1 MPPHVRMIILRLSGV
16 LLVVLGMLHLG
27 VTPFIAGMVP
37 DGAAPSAVDW
47 LTPPM
52 LLNHV
57 VVGIL
62 LLPLG
67 GLIYYSAPYAA
78 AGAQWA
84 LVMSRSIA
92 AAIATLPP
100 ILFFLMGR
108 RYFGAVPFRIAA
120 GIVSVASIALLL
132 VAFWPAPAVR
142 PAITTDSVGTGQ

>member
-1 MPPHVRMIILRLSGV
+1 MSPHLRRFILRLSGV
-16 LLVVLGMLHLG
+16 LLVALGVLHLG
-27 VTPFIAGMVP
+27 VTPFIARMLQ

-67 GLIYYSAPYAA
+67 GLTFYAA
-78 AGAQWA
+78 PHAASGARWA
-84 LVMSRSIA
+84 LAVIRFIA
-92 AAIATLPP
+92 AAMVTLPP
-100 ILFFLMGR
+100 ILFVLMGT

-120 GIVSVASIALLL
+120 GIVSVASMTLLI
-132 VAFWPAPAVR
+132 VAFLPAPAAR
-142 PAITTDSVGTGQ
+142 AANDTDSVA

>member
-1 MPPHVRMIILRLSGV
+1 MQPHLRRILLRLSGV
-16 LLVVLGMLHLG
+16 LLVALGVLHLG
-27 VTPFIAGMVP
+27 VTPFIARMVQ

-67 GLIYYSAPYAA
+67 VLIYYAAPDAA
-78 AGAQWA
+78 AGVRWA
-84 LVMSRSIA
+84 LIVSRSIA
-92 AAIATLPP
+92 VAIATLPA
-100 ILFFLMGR
+100 ILFFLMGA

-120 GIVSVASIALLL
+120 AIVSVASMTLLI
-132 VAFWPAPAVR
+132 VAFWPAIRVP
-142 PAITTDSVGTGQ
+142 PT